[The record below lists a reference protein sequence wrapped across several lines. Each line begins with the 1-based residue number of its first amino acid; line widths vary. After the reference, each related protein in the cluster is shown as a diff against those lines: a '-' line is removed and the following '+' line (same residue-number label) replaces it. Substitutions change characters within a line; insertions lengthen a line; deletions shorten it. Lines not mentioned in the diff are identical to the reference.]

1 MRTDWNLTVKV
12 VYYRASTPGS
22 LGAKD
27 QYVVGFTTEVTKNV
41 GFETRT
47 TNVFVGVD
55 SSGLYKNQDIYWTL
69 EGPIYPNTKIAN
81 IVEGIDI
88 ISDQLLTI
96 GISTTKIYGVN
107 TIGITS
113 QAKIIAKANIIAPNT
128 SVISVGSTYVEI
140 FPATLNTNL
149 VVGIATTTLS
159 FYEFNGEYSLEL
171 SARTTNSDTVENFD
185 MNFGVGTVVGIGST
199 YLDNAIISYPSG
211 VQVFRIGD
219 FVVPNENI
227 IGEGSTVT
235 GYAVTGFI
243 PNKGNVGKIYFS
255 EPGINTRPIGVATVV
270 FGYYGDAAR
279 VTTANDYGDILD
291 VKFSSEETIG
301 INTNIISNID
311 TSQIVVGQYLDPVTG
326 VFDNE
331 LGTYVT
337 DIDGDTITINV
348 ASSNTESKDILLRI
362 GNIISQPSKRYIHT
376 QYTTYTIESLT
387 KFGSG
392 IIVDNDSAFP
402 AYGNPPG
409 SSNGDPSLR
418 YIYGLPPTDWDI
430 NKVLG
435 VKDYPTDH
443 NRTEFKDLKGR
454 RTYSG
459 PLYPR
464 HVFGR

>member
-12 VYYRASTPGS
+12 VYYRASTYGD
-22 LGAKD
+22 LGALN

-69 EGPIYPNTKIAN
+69 EGPIYPNTKIAD
-81 IVEGIDI
+81 ITEGVDI
-88 ISDQLLTI
+88 ISNQLLTI
-96 GISTTKIYGVN
+96 GFSTTILYNVN
-107 TIGITS
+107 TTGITT
-113 QAKIIAKANIIAPNT
+113 QTKIIPKANVIAPNT
-128 SVISVGSTYVEI
+128 SVVSVGSSSVEI
-140 FPATLNTNL
+140 FPASLNTNL

-159 FYEFNGEYSLEL
+159 FYEFNGQYSITL

-199 YLDNAIISYPSG
+199 YLSNARLSYPSG
-211 VQVFRIGD
+211 ATIFRIGD
-219 FVVPNENI
+219 FVVPNADVI
-227 IGEGSTVT
+227 SQGSTVT
-235 GYAVTGFI
+235 GYAVTGI
-243 PNKGNVGKIYFS
+243 VPNVGAFGRLFFDS
-255 EPGINTRPIGVATVV
+255 PGINTQPVSALGVV

-301 INTNIISNID
+301 INTSIISNLD

-362 GNIISQPSKRYIHT
+362 GNIISQASKRYIHT

-387 KFGSG
+387 KFASG
-392 IIVDNDSAFP
+392 IVVDNDSAFP

-418 YIYGLPPTDWDI
+418 YIYGLSPTDWDI

-435 VKDYPTDH
+435 VKDFPTDH

-454 RTYSG
+454 RKYSG